1 MKVNGVIL
9 LCLLAFVPQSFG
21 FNALIITNGVAGH
34 VIPMFELAKG
44 MHDHNI
50 TFLTDRLA
58 ETYIDFK
65 TYPNLSSFRLIY
77 TNDSIEALVDQKK
90 MAREMS
96 EYFFNHSLLDSLI
109 HFMPRMIQSMNLLL
123 NKIVH
128 TLMME
133 RFDVI
138 IANRF
143 IFGINALCKEAN
155 ISCVTLTPTVM
166 SSMTNINQPNS
177 HSYLTSKQ
185 MSELKYRIY
194 NVAFAVRLLLSVGKK
209 IIPVINLLS
218 KSFPQV
224 PGPFFNTFTFKNIFL
239 TKSKCLNII
248 NVPPTL
254 YPPSDSSP
262 YTRYMGAFVD
272 ESSISDIDNELTRWI
287 KSKSNNSIIYVAFG
301 SSALIRFDRMK
312 SLIYGLGEF
321 LFQTTTASV
330 LLAFRNFNYDSYRTI
345 LDEMVN
351 VEYKRIFLDEQRVKV
366 ENQFLDQKWILR
378 QHRVSL
384 FISHCGMG
392 SVTEGLYFQKL
403 ILCLPLCND
412 QFPNAFMIDQL
423 GVGQSLFVPP
433 SPWKLLLRPNSFH
446 YYTFTAS
453 SVTIKLLTMWRNS
466 TYEKAARIMSLEIK
480 HAGGVKRAVEEIEFF
495 VRSNGDLDRYVPFPS
510 TLPFYQRFLLDIIF
524 IYMILPM
531 TIMFCVFMKCCK
543 RPRKEKKD

>member
-1 MKVNGVIL
+1 MKVNGVIF

-90 MAREMS
+90 MAREMF

-109 HFMPRMIQSMNLLL
+109 HFMPRMIQ
-123 NKIVH
+123 
-128 TLMME
+128 T
-133 RFDVI
+133 
-138 IANRF
+138 
-143 IFGINALCKEAN
+143 
-155 ISCVTLTPTVM
+155 
-166 SSMTNINQPNS
+166 
-177 HSYLTSKQ
+177 
-185 MSELKYRIY
+185 
-194 NVAFAVRLLLSVGKK
+194 
-209 IIPVINLLS
+209 
-218 KSFPQV
+218 
-224 PGPFFNTFTFKNIFL
+224 
-239 TKSKCLNII
+239 
-248 NVPPTL
+248 
-254 YPPSDSSP
+254 
-262 YTRYMGAFVD
+262 
-272 ESSISDIDNELTRWI
+272 
-287 KSKSNNSIIYVAFG
+287 FG
-301 SSALIRFDRMK
+301 SSALIKFDRMK

-330 LLAFRNFNYDSYRTI
+330 LLAFRNFNYDSYRTV

-423 GVGQSLFVPP
+423 GDGQSLFVPP

-466 TYEKAARIMSLEIK
+466 TYEKVARIMSLEIK